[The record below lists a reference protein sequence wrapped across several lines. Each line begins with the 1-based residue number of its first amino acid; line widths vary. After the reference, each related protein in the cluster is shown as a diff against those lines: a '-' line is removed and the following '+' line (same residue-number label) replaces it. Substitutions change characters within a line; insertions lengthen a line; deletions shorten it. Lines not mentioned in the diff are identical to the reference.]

1 MRKIGMITVGQSP
14 REDIVRVMQDYL
26 PQEVEVLQRGAL
38 DGLDLSGVA
47 ELQPEGGQSVLV
59 TRMKDGTEVQV
70 AREKILSLMQQ
81 GINAL
86 LEEGVEFVVLLC
98 TGEFRELQAG
108 NRVLHPGEILRA
120 LVTAL
125 ARGARLGVIVP
136 SASQVS
142 WAKERWAGYDVVVT
156 SASPYLEPGLR
167 ASEWQRAAGELKAWD
182 VDLVYLD
189 CMGMDEEMKRIV
201 RQETG
206 KPVILASSVVAR
218 MVDELLGA

>member
-1 MRKIGMITVGQSP
+1 MHKIGMITVGQSP
-14 REDIVRVMQDYL
+14 REDILRVMQDHL

-38 DGLDLSGVA
+38 DGLDLSAVA

-59 TRMKDGTEVQV
+59 TRMRDGTEVQV
-70 AREKILSLMQQ
+70 ARQKILSLMQE
-81 GINAL
+81 GIDAL

-108 NRVLHPGEILRA
+108 SRVLHPGEILRA
-120 LVTAL
+120 LIAAL

-136 SASQVS
+136 SARQIS
-142 WAKERWAGYDVVVT
+142 WARERWAGCDVVVT
-156 SASPYLEPGLR
+156 SASPYAEPGLR
-167 ASEWQRAAGELKAWD
+167 LGEWRRAAGELEASD

-189 CMGMDEEMKRIV
+189 CMGMDEETKRIV
-201 RQETG
+201 HQETG

-218 MVDELLGA
+218 IVDELIGV